1 MHHFKKMYV
10 TRSHYVSRI
19 RQINE
24 HEEALNVI
32 LIITMCTGK

>member
-1 MHHFKKMYV
+1 MYA

-32 LIITMCTGK
+32 LIITMCTDK